1 MSRSRWI
8 LRHVAINVM
17 AMCASIL
24 PHLTPYIEPMQ
35 PLMIRPIRRQ
45 IFRCKAAA
53 NEDNPTGNA
62 RADWVGRIGRKSI
75 DNCALGAF
83 HLRRYLRLATSG
95 LRHDKS
101 TGRIAEFANRKHT
114 RRDLYTR

>member
-24 PHLTPYIEPMQ
+24 PHLTPYIEPIQ
-35 PLMIRPIRRQ
+35 PPMIRPIRRQ
-45 IFRCKAAA
+45 IFRCKAATR
-53 NEDNPTGNA
+53 DA